1 MATIVEYTESKA
13 PLNGFPDRIISPP
26 RSGPCCFS
34 AMEEIGTSREEERWV
49 YRYKRCR
56 TCGFTVRMIQRELPN
71 AALAARVR
79 QMLAT
84 AFRRNPPS
92 Y

>member
-1 MATIVEYTESKA
+1 MATIVEYTEGKT
-13 PLNGFPDRIISPP
+13 PVNGFPDRIISPP

-34 AMEEIGTSREEERWV
+34 DMEEIGAAQEEGRWV

-56 TCGFTVRMIQRELPN
+56 TCGFTVRMIQRELPD
-71 AALAARVR
+71 AALAADLRR
-79 QMLAT
+79 TLAT
-84 AFRRNPPS
+84 TFRRIIPE